1 MVSLQKH
8 PKVSKNTRKVSKNTR
23 KVSKNT
29 RTFLTLEKMSK
40 KSCAAGPFFGKFGSL
55 VNAATSKNPVFSK
68 NFSPKRQNW
77 TF

>member
-29 RTFLTLEKMSK
+29 RTFLTLEKMSEK
-40 KSCAAGPFFGKFGSL
+40 FCAAAPFFGKCDSL
-55 VNAATSKNPVFSK
+55 VNAAVAKNPVFSK